1 MSFNGEIYNHHE
13 IRKNLISRKINFDGS
28 TDTEVLYEYL
38 MNNGN
43 SNNYEDLNSMW
54 SFTFY
59 NDNEHKLLLS
69 RDLLGEKHLFIQ
81 FKKTN

>member
-1 MSFNGEIYNHHE
+1 
-13 IRKNLISRKINFDGS
+13 
-28 TDTEVLYEYL
+28 

-43 SNNYEDLNSMW
+43 SNNYEDLNGMW
-54 SFTFY
+54 FFTFY

-69 RDLLGEKHLFIQ
+69 RDLLGENIFFIQ